1 MVTRTEYSCVDG
13 YYLDGNSSRECLL
26 SGSWTGVQPKCRCIL
41 PSNPVNGAVEYG
53 NSSDNLDTAVHSCS
67 EAPCFALAQPTGGI
81 LQYTTD
87 GAVTNAG
94 ITCNNGYTLLGA
106 QNLTCRADGS
116 WNFQPGTCVKCPDL
130 EDISSGVLSMST
142 DGSVSVADYVCASG
156 YDLDGLSEIVCLTD
170 GSWSDQPPVCKC
182 ESPPQILHGT
192 YTISSDGQTVTYSCE
207 SGSALVG
214 NTSQM
219 CDTAGAGWLGT
230 QPECCKFREL
240 VCDSLTN
247 LANGFINLTTD
258 GRTTSVVFTCEVGN
272 TLAGASVASCQSDG
286 TWDIQQPS
294 CGNGTMTMSSN
305 GTLTLAKHT
314 CDLGFTLV
322 GTDTLVCSESGSWS
336 SSQPVCVACQQP
348 TILEN
353 GNFVI
358 STDGQQTTANYSCQ
372 SDYTLVGDDV
382 QYCGN
387 DGSWTVNMPTCVCSA
402 FHTPTNGDIE
412 ISDAGT
418 TATYTCGEG
427 YTLSGVALQQCGSV
441 EDVLAGN
448 SSPSCAFQYIGNAY
462 VNSYIQVT
470 CSTLDYVSG
479 GNVNISTDGVT
490 TTATFTCE
498 DGYTLQGDSRSPA
511 GVMDHGT
518 CRLQIAVMSCSSL
531 AQPSGGSLI
540 YSTDGTVSTV
550 TVICDVGSTLNGA
563 QYLTCRSDGSW
574 NILPGTC
581 GQLFYLQLNTN
592 KKENNNFNHSMSMV
606 KCPSFENPDSA
617 RFPL

>member
-1 MVTRTEYSCVDG
+1 MEQNCTYLRYCKTPTDRKTLRKQKYMFITTFSFDPINLETRVTCSTIVIVSGGSVSLETDG
-13 YYLDGNSSRECLL
+13 ETTSATFTCGEGYTLTGEADIICRND
-26 SGSWTGVQPKCRCIL
+26 GSWDFQAHEC
-41 PSNPVNGAVEYG
+41 
-53 NSSDNLDTAVHSCS
+53 
-67 EAPCFALAQPTGGI
+67 APCFALAQPTGGI

-106 QNLTCRADGS
+106 QNLTCRAD
-116 WNFQPGTCVKCPDL
+116 VKCPDL

-230 QPECCKFREL
+230 QPECF

-272 TLAGASVASCQSDG
+272 TFAGASVASCQSDG

-294 CGNGTMTMSSN
+294 
-305 GTLTLAKHT
+305 
-314 CDLGFTLV
+314 
-322 GTDTLVCSESGSWS
+322 
-336 SSQPVCVACQQP
+336 CVACQQP

-427 YTLSGVALQQCGSV
+427 YTLSGVAIQQCGSV

-448 SSPSCAFQYIGNAY
+448 SSPSC
-462 VNSYIQVT
+462 VT

-498 DGYTLQGDSRSPA
+498 EGYTLQGDSEI
-511 GVMDHGT
+511 T
-518 CRLQIAVMSCSSL
+518 CRSDGSWDLQAPDCVSCSSL

-563 QYLTCRSDGSW
+563 HEMPKL
-574 NILPGTC
+574 
-581 GQLFYLQLNTN
+581 
-592 KKENNNFNHSMSMV
+592 
-606 KCPSFENPDSA
+606 
-617 RFPL
+617 